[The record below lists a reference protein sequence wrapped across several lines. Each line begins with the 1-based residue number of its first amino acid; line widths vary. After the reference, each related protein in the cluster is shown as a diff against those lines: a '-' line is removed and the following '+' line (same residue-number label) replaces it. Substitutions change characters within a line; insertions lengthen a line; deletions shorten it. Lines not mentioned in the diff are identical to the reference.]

1 MHRVH
6 YFATSADAFDACF
19 ETHPGLAEGDVIVAL
34 AEGVVGL
41 ASVYPIAVTRQGGAL
56 HHMPAMTREVLLG
69 EIVHDA
75 AQITNAVETALVHRL
90 PVEPHY
96 LPFASRRHILRAGE
110 AAVALRPDDILAV
123 ADAIDHRLRALRT
136 RLDGA
141 VPDSSQALFL
151 ERGIAQL
158 AEARDRLAA
167 YARDPR

>member
-69 EIVHDA
+69 DEEPGLTGRDFYEA
-75 AQITNAVETALVHRL
+75 ER
-90 PVEPHY
+90 PPHY
-96 LPFASRRHILRAGE
+96 GE
-110 AAVALRPDDILAV
+110 
-123 ADAIDHRLRALRT
+123 
-136 RLDGA
+136 
-141 VPDSSQALFL
+141 
-151 ERGIAQL
+151 
-158 AEARDRLAA
+158 
-167 YARDPR
+167 